1 MDPAATVV
9 PVGEREM
16 AKKRDFTIERSGGR
30 MERTVVGI
38 DGQKHVLDENIVKQG
53 KDGHFKDEGKYR
65 SAIERAVAENKQ

>member
-1 MDPAATVV
+1 
-9 PVGEREM
+9 
-16 AKKRDFTIERSGGR
+16 

-65 SAIERAVAENKQ
+65 RAIERAVDENKQ